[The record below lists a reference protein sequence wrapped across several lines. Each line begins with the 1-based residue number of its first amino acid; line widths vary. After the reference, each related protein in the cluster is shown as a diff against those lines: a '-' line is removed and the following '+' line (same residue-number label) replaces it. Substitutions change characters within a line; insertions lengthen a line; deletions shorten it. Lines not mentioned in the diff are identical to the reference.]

1 MERFKVVER
10 ETKTKAYSKEGLGA
24 AQKLDPAQRVK
35 DEIRQWLTHSISSLQ
50 IQIDQYESE
59 IEGLLAGKKKRLDK
73 DKQDRMDELRAKL
86 DRHKFH
92 VTKLETLL
100 RMLDND
106 GVEVEQ
112 IRRIKDDV
120 EYYIESSQE
129 PDFEENEFIYDDII
143 GLDEVELSGTGIPST
158 TDSNNSN
165 DTGGSPS
172 SLISGSSPVVS
183 PALNSSMTFNHSN
196 DSASADFSEKKSKN
210 ENAAIGTKITVSV
223 SPAAPRSFSLADSL
237 SLSPL
242 PRPAAVQPVK
252 PTAVRANKSDLNST
266 ASSNNT
272 TISSSLSKSIVCST
286 PSKNQAQSASSA
298 LATSQ
303 LNMSGIPAM
312 SLSMSAPAPA
322 APTGASTNATP
333 TSTNATTNSSLAA
346 PPTTPSAQPTSTLS
360 TSSSTSSTIIPTA
373 APIAFA
379 AVAKHSASQQ
389 PAASATA
396 ENGLMRQYSAFA
408 STTISA
414 ASTHAAPASAQP
426 APHSASSSVINA
438 NQTVSIQPAQP
449 ATIATSLA
457 SSMNSSSGSVGGVT
471 IASQYPHHPTS
482 SAAPAPNVL
491 DSHAIFTS
499 ITNNSLSTTSAASVN
514 NALTHATSPTN
525 SVISGRTSPGLT
537 SPKAQHLL
545 NGPNAAANSNSG
557 KPPLVANSLADS
569 MSTLKTIAQEAINRA
584 TGIEPILPPIN
595 TSMAPTL
602 TDNRSQLFQAN
613 DAALQTN
620 GPHSGNGNHTSNV
633 ITSNSLLKAS
643 VLTSGTNEA
652 HIPPLLGVAPL
663 GPCPLKK
670 EHQLQFQMMEAA
682 DYHLPQ
688 PCDSERLRTYLQ
700 RQPIQ
705 TPAHYPQVSDARS
718 RDITSK
724 LDSIDLSRPV
734 ATSRLS
740 CLTRIPLSFSSV
752 SPPRHCKSPFALP
765 LSPAHEKLTKH
776 SRFAQILHFLL
787 HGRNKSAISGG
798 ESIEK
803 TELEISHKVHDVV
816 SAS

>member
-59 IEGLLAGKKKRLDK
+59 IESLLAGKKKRLDK

-165 DTGGSPS
+165 DSGGSPS

-196 DSASADFSEKKSKN
+196 ESASADFSEKKSKN

-223 SPAAPRSFSLADSL
+223 PPAPPQSGSLADSL
-237 SLSPL
+237 SLSL
-242 PRPAAVQPVK
+242 LSRSAAVQPVK
-252 PTAVRANKSDLNST
+252 PTAVRPNKSDLNSSV
-266 ASSNNT
+266 SSNNT
-272 TISSSLSKSIVCST
+272 TISSSLNKSIVCST

-312 SLSMSAPAPA
+312 SLSMSASASA
-322 APTGASTNATP
+322 APIGASTNATP

-346 PPTTPSAQPTSTLS
+346 SATTPSAQPTSTLT

-389 PAASATA
+389 PAASATT

-426 APHSASSSVINA
+426 VPHSASSSVINA
-438 NQTVSIQPAQP
+438 NQTASIQPAQP

-457 SSMNSSSGSVGGVT
+457 SSMNSSSGSVSGVT

-514 NALTHATSPTN
+514 NAITNATSPTN

-545 NGPNAAANSNSG
+545 NGPNAAANSNSS

-584 TGIEPILPPIN
+584 TGIEPSNILPPIN

-613 DAALQTN
+613 DATLQTN

-633 ITSNSLLKAS
+633 ITSNSLLKAN
-643 VLTSGTNEA
+643 VLMSGTNEA

-705 TPAHYPQVSDARS
+705 TPAHYPQVSGRARFARHNLQTEQYRFIAS
-718 RDITSK
+718 HRYFQTQLPHSDT
-724 LDSIDLSRPV
+724 V
-734 ATSRLS
+734 EFFQRLS
-740 CLTRIPLSFSSV
+740 
-752 SPPRHCKSPFALP
+752 
-765 LSPAHEKLTKH
+765 
-776 SRFAQILHFLL
+776 
-787 HGRNKSAISGG
+787 
-798 ESIEK
+798 
-803 TELEISHKVHDVV
+803 TETL
-816 SAS
+816 